1 MAAEMGDMKDPDL
14 LAALLLSAAAA
25 AACHLPQQILDR
37 VIASSG
43 VQLLELLSRRKIV

>member
-1 MAAEMGDMKDPDL
+1 MGDMKDPDL
-14 LAALLLSAAAA
+14 LAALLLSAA

-43 VQLLELLSRRKIV
+43 VQLFELLSRRKIV